1 VATLRAHARAGVGS
15 VVGSQSIDFRPG
27 SQVNEMKKFVL
38 MSVLIATIWIPLA
51 IAARSPDAR
60 EGMRRTQKQF
70 LIFFAIWTVM
80 VLYIVPRL

>member
-1 VATLRAHARAGVGS
+1 
-15 VVGSQSIDFRPG
+15 
-27 SQVNEMKKFVL
+27 MKKLAL

-51 IAARSPDAR
+51 IAARSTDAR